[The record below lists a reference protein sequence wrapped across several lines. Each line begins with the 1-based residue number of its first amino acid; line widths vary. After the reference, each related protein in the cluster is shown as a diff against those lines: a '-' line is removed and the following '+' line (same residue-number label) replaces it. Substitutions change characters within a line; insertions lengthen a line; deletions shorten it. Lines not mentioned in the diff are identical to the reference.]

1 MAAAY
6 SGTPTLHTCCA
17 MCKQYFEMIKNHPP
31 EASGTSVRCMDFHN
45 IQTLVQSSEDGCH
58 LCTLIV
64 TEMDPEHKARL
75 WIELQARGYVGES
88 MNAIFIQVPSEINPA
103 PLQDPYK
110 LDLQIEDPRTEPGC
124 ITRRHVC
131 ELKFTLLTDESEAR
145 KNLKLLLQMSL

>member
-17 MCKQYFEMIKNHPP
+17 ICKQYFEMIKNDPP
-31 EASGTSVRCMDFHN
+31 EASGTSVRRIDFHN

-64 TEMDPEHKARL
+64 TEMDPEHRARL
-75 WIELQARGYVGES
+75 WTELQARGYVGEP
-88 MNAIFIQVPSEINPA
+88 MNAIVIQVPPEINPA
-103 PLQDPYK
+103 PFQDPYK
-110 LDLQIEDPRTEPGC
+110 LILQIEGPRTEPGC
-124 ITRRHVC
+124 INRRLVC

-145 KNLKLLLQMSL
+145 ENLKLLLQMSF